1 MLVDKK
7 TTAVDEAA
15 SLILNHWSV
24 YAAVRACR
32 RGPIGNEDYAS
43 ACREARKAV
52 QRVRMRHPLVSLF
65 RERPRLSEA
74 QVGRAAHLVVCCGS
88 QLVAALNAVT
98 MFSADEDGQRWT
110 SADLVSVLK
119 RAEAMFLGK

>member
-1 MLVDKK
+1 MR
-7 TTAVDEAA
+7 EEA
-15 SLILNHWSV
+15 SLILNHWST

-32 RGPIGNEDYAS
+32 RGPIGNSDFAE
-43 ACREARKAV
+43 ACREARKAIE
-52 QRVRMRHPLVSLF
+52 RARLRHPLVSLF

>member
-1 MLVDKK
+1 MR
-7 TTAVDEAA
+7 EEA

-110 SADLVSVLK
+110 SADLVSVLRK
-119 RAEAMFLGK
+119 AETLFLGGLA